1 MIFQISL
8 ILFTA
13 LPHPQYYSPFPL
25 STQSLHRVLFQFSF
39 HHHDDLPFQ
48 ILMATQKNLLAFV
61 TSDTSP
67 DSILTL
73 KCSDITREN
82 MWYLSFLIC
91 YFTHNNNFYSI
102 HLLEILIISSFLEA
116 EYNFIVYIHLCLL
129 STYLHLF
136 LFLYCLLVFIILS

>member
-1 MIFQISL
+1 MTFQISL

-73 KCSDITREN
+73 KCSEIKREN

-102 HLLEILIISSFLEA
+102 HLLEILIIL
-116 EYNFIVYIHLCLL
+116 
-129 STYLHLF
+129 LF
-136 LFLYCLLVFIILS
+136 LKLSIIPLFIYTCVCYPLIRTSFCFFTVCQYL